1 MLTQDTKSPLSPA
14 RRRAA
19 GYFAA
24 LVAMGLVMSS
34 LGTTLPAL
42 ADNTGSGL
50 DQISF
55 LFTAR
60 SLGHLSASLLLARL
74 YDRVPGHTLMA
85 AALLLL
91 IVGLV
96 VTPLLNLLW
105 LLTLVMALIGVTLSL
120 TDLGSNTLLV
130 WQYGRDVGPYMNAL
144 HFFFGV
150 GAFLSPLI
158 IAQTMRLDNGVNWSY
173 WALALLILPIALLM
187 VYLPSPT
194 PKTNSEDGDVDQVR
208 SVIVT
213 LVAVF
218 LMLYVAAEASL
229 NGWLYT
235 YALRQGISGET
246 GAAYLTSAFWGAL
259 TVGRLL
265 SVPIATRWPP
275 RRLLIVTLGGAL
287 CSVLIMILWPASVL
301 AIWGGAIGMGFFM
314 APVFPTTLAWAER
327 RTRITGQV
335 TGIFFVGASAGAM
348 SLPWVIGQLVEGAGA
363 TVLLYGVGLD
373 WLLAILVFAVMI
385 VRARRL
391 ETRQWQT

>member
-1 MLTQDTKSPLSPA
+1 MLTPDTKTRPSLA
-14 RRRAA
+14 WQRTA

-34 LGTTLPAL
+34 LGATLPAL
-42 ADNTGSGL
+42 AANTGSGL

-60 SLGHLSASLLLARL
+60 SLGHLFSSLLLARL
-74 YDRVPGHTLMA
+74 YDRVPGHILMA
-85 AALLLL
+85 GALLLL
-91 IVGLV
+91 VAGLV
-96 VTPLLNLLW
+96 IIPLLDLLW
-105 LLTLVMALIGVTLSL
+105 LLTGLMALIGITLSL

-130 WQYGRDVGPYMNAL
+130 WQYGRDVGPYMNGL
-144 HFFFGV
+144 HFFFGL

-158 IAQTMRLDNGVNWSY
+158 IAQTMHLDNGVNWSY
-173 WALALLILPIALLM
+173 WSLALLILPIALLM
-187 VYLPSPT
+187 AYLPSPT
-194 PKTNSEDGDVDQVR
+194 PKTDSNDGDVAQVR
-208 SVIVT
+208 PVIVA

-235 YALRQGISGET
+235 YALRQGISGES

-259 TVGRLL
+259 TLGRLL
-265 SVPIATRWPP
+265 SVPIATRRPP
-275 RRLLIVTLGGAL
+275 RTLLLVTLGGAL
-287 CSVLIMILWPASVL
+287 FSALAMILWPISVL

-335 TGIFFVGASAGAM
+335 TGIFFVGASAGGM
-348 SLPWVIGQLVEGAGA
+348 SLPWIIGQLVEGAGA

-373 WLLAILVFAVMI
+373 WLLAILVFAAMM

-391 ETRQWQT
+391 ETF